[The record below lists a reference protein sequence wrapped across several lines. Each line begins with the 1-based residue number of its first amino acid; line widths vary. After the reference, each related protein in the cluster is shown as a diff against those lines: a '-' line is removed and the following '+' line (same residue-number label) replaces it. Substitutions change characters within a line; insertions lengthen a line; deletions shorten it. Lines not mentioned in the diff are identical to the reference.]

1 MVIDI
6 VIRNLDILE
15 KWKIPLG
22 YFLTSTI
29 LEVHLKI
36 LYVSIGEN
44 KTDVLTVDEIIAHYF
59 KPIIKPNINGLD
71 RMLCKYDR
79 HESVLRKFIR

>member
-44 KTDVLTVDEIIAHYF
+44 KTDVLTVDEIITHYF
-59 KPIIKPNINGLD
+59 KPIIKPNINGLAHGLD
-71 RMLCKYDR
+71 RRLVFNL
-79 HESVLRKFIR
+79 VLVGK